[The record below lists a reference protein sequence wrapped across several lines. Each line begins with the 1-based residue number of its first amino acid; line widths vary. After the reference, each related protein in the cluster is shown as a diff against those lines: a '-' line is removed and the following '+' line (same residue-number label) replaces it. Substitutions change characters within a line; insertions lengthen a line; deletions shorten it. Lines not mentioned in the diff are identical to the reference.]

1 MGTWARVAVA
11 LSRYTV
17 HSLDFNRTMEGVASI
32 SHEFVK
38 YDGYISRGGD
48 LLRVTMTVN
57 EAKAKYKTLQGCKGF
72 CHRGGP
78 VTEPIEIVFMD
89 KWDNF
94 TSENRP
100 TSLTHTSLTDDFL
113 GQRTLCA
120 GRGLCKSR
128 FPALHPGKLGMSVS
142 NWVGEV
148 PDAPRRAPQ

>member
-57 EAKAKYKTLQGCKGF
+57 EAKAK
-72 CHRGGP
+72 
-78 VTEPIEIVFMD
+78 
-89 KWDNF
+89 
-94 TSENRP
+94 
-100 TSLTHTSLTDDFL
+100 
-113 GQRTLCA
+113 
-120 GRGLCKSR
+120 
-128 FPALHPGKLGMSVS
+128 
-142 NWVGEV
+142 
-148 PDAPRRAPQ
+148 